1 MPHKHGDDFNL
12 SSNIGDNFINTLSNE
27 FDVNV
32 DNFSEADDDFICVSN
47 EGSLELSDFLDDE
60 EEFSID
66 ELDLTENDENREAR
80 SVDAVSAVSE
90 YYHLRK
96 RHDARTN
103 MRRQYGGMNKEDL
116 FREMRKECVSDEE
129 KIWLRDEIFF
139 QVFFLLPS
147 VVKKNYRI
155 SSHLFNDML
164 QNMSNMLLIAI
175 DMFDPDK
182 GFKFTSYL
190 AGYLKAGM
198 ARTFRDTNV
207 VSVPTGRRKV
217 LQEMRSKL
225 EASPNEIVSYTGIEY
240 DNNGSAG
247 VPKINFEEL
256 VHNKEL
262 EEWLE
267 DAVSRE
273 AGLCSDDE
281 RMILTLHYGLFGSEK
296 KSYREIA
303 EIRKKGGRSSSFS
316 RISQIHTRALEK
328 LRQYFQERN
337 IEEF

>member
-1 MPHKHGDDFNL
+1 MAHTHEDDL
-12 SSNIGDNFINTLSNE
+12 GARPDMGDNLDNGFNDNPE
-27 FDVNV
+27 
-32 DNFSEADDDFICVSN
+32 NFSEEDGSFP
-47 EGSLELSDFLDDE
+47 EGPLELSDFLDDGDQ
-60 EEFSID
+60 FAID
-66 ELDLTENDENREAR
+66 ELDPSEFEDNREIR

-96 RHDARTN
+96 KHDARTSW
-103 MRRQYGGMNKEDL
+103 RKQYGEMTKEEL
-116 FREMRKECVSDEE
+116 FHAMRQDCISEE
-129 KIWLRDEIFF
+129 ERLWLRDEIFF

-155 SSHLFNDML
+155 SSHLFNDMM
-164 QNMSNMLLIAI
+164 QNMSHMLLVAI
-175 DMFDPDK
+175 NMFDPTK

-190 AGYLKAGM
+190 AGYLKSGM
-198 ARTFRDTNV
+198 TRAFRDTNV
-207 VSVPTGRRKV
+207 VSVPTGRRKM
-217 LQEMRSKL
+217 LQEMQAKL

-247 VPKINFEEL
+247 SPKINFEEL

-316 RISQIHTRALEK
+316 RISQIHARALEK
-328 LRQYFQERN
+328 LRQYFMERH

>member
-1 MPHKHGDDFNL
+1 MTQKHEGGSDYRPDMNHGLESNLNGGFDDF
-12 SSNIGDNFINTLSNE
+12 SIG
-27 FDVNV
+27 
-32 DNFSEADDDFICVSN
+32 DDDFP
-47 EGSLELSDFLDDE
+47 ERPLELSDILNDGEQFAIE
-60 EEFSID
+60 
-66 ELDLTENDENREAR
+66 ELDPCECEDNREAR

-96 RHDARTN
+96 RHDAKTN
-103 MRRQYGGMNKEDL
+103 MRKQYGEMTKEEL
-116 FREMRKECVSDEE
+116 FYAMHNCIREDERL
-129 KIWLRDEIFF
+129 WLRDEIFF

-155 SSHLFNDML
+155 SSHLFNDMM
-164 QNMSNMLLIAI
+164 QNMSHMLLVAI
-175 DMFDPDK
+175 NMFDPTK
-182 GFKFTSYL
+182 GYKFTSYL
-190 AGYLKAGM
+190 AGYLKSGM
-198 ARTFRDTNV
+198 TRTFRDTNV
-207 VSVPTGRRKV
+207 VSVPTGRRKMM
-217 LQEMRSKL
+217 QEMQTKA
-225 EASPNEIVSYTGIEY
+225 EVCPNEIVSYTGIEY

-247 VPKINFEEL
+247 SPKINFEEL

-267 DAVSRE
+267 DAVSKE

-281 RMILTLHYGLFGSEK
+281 RMILTLHYGLFGAEK

-316 RISQIHTRALEK
+316 RISQIHARALEK
-328 LRQYFQERN
+328 LRQYFMERH